1 MSKHRNLLIGSA
13 VALIVVAGISFA
25 VNYFNHSNQIQ
36 LISVSW
42 DYNYQDIQEL
52 TQNSDLI
59 ALVSVQKVE
68 NTQIQ
73 QSIPYTIFL

>member
-1 MSKHRNLLIGSA
+1 VEEVNMSKHRNLLIGSA

-25 VNYFNHSNQIQ
+25 VNYFKHSNQIQ

-42 DYNYQDIQEL
+42 DYNYQDIKEL

-59 ALVSVQKVE
+59 ALVSVQK
-68 NTQIQ
+68 
-73 QSIPYTIFL
+73 